1 MAMIE
6 SSGFGE
12 FDRLVGLVRR
22 TRQLL
27 DSVVERGELPAGG
40 ADFLAGEAL
49 DYLDHVQSGFQG
61 WLRSEGVALVELR
74 YLLRR
79 VAEIRADPPATE
91 AEHVAAQV
99 EGELERRIGTRHGP
113 VLRARPWDLVALAHA
128 RVVLAWLPRLP
139 DAAVRY
145 PGPRRSYLD
154 IATPRGPVEL
164 ADRLGEIEREL
175 WRTATGRHPAAAS
188 GAFRRTY
195 GFFDAADQLGLRA
208 FPGPS

>member
-1 MAMIE
+1 MIE

-12 FDRLVGLVRR
+12 FDRLVGLVHR
-22 TRQLL
+22 TRLVL
-27 DSVVERGELPAGG
+27 DSVVERGELPEGG

-49 DYLDHVQSGFQG
+49 DHLDRVQAGFHG
-61 WLRSEGVALVELR
+61 WLRSEGIALAELR
-74 YLLRR
+74 YLLQR
-79 VAEIRADPPATE
+79 VAEMRAEPPGSP
-91 AEHVAAQV
+91 AERVAASA
-99 EGELERRIGTRHGP
+99 EGELERRLRPRHGR

-139 DAAVRY
+139 DDAVHY

-154 IATPRGPVEL
+154 IPVPRGPAEL

-175 WRTATGRHPAAAS
+175 WRTASGQRPTPAS

-195 GFFDAADQLGLRA
+195 GFFDAADQLGMRA
-208 FPGPS
+208 LSGPS